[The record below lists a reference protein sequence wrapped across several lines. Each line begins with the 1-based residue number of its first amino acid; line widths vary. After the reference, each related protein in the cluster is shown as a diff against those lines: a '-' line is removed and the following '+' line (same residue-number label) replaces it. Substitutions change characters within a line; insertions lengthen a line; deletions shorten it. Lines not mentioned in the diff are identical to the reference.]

1 MIRIN
6 LLGVERK
13 QVRSKGV
20 PTFDI
25 GQQLTVACSLV
36 LVGAMLGIG
45 YWFWYLNEAS
55 TRVDREIVAA
65 NAEATRLRGL
75 LMEVQQ
81 FEARKAQLTQ
91 RVQLIE
97 QLRGGQSVPVQLLD
111 HVSRSL
117 PDMLWLTSMVQNGP
131 ALTIQGRSTTLIA
144 LSDFV
149 TNLGT
154 NPLLIKPI
162 EIVSSEVDKSSS
174 ATQARPGVPA
184 VEMVRFTVK
193 AQVAGVAPKGR
204 GGRKRRH
211 AAGRAT
217 PSDADLRKRGGAP
230 DSALPPGDRKTRPHL
245 RGPDVLELHAA
256 LRYLQV
262 HHRVL
267 SRRRARHGLR
277 HHLDVAVH
285 LAAHRPG
292 RGRDA
297 ALPVAPHRPAH
308 RSTGPGR
315 WPGVLIAERNG
326 NRHR

>member
-1 MIRIN
+1 MHARVDSDRA
-6 LLGVERK
+6 GPK
-13 QVRSKGV
+13 SCA
-20 PTFDI
+20 T
-25 GQQLTVACSLV
+25 GQKLTVACSLV

-45 YWFWYLNEAS
+45 YWYWYLNEAS

-65 NAEATRLRGL
+65 NTEATRLRGL

-81 FEARKAQLTQ
+81 FEARKGQLTQ

-131 ALTIQGRSTTLIA
+131 DLTIQGRSTTLIA

-162 EIVSSEVDKSSS
+162 EIVSSEVDTSSN
-174 ATQARPGVPA
+174 AAQARPGLPA

-204 GGRKRRH
+204 GGRG
-211 AAGRAT
+211 AAPA
-217 PSDADLRKRGGAP
+217 RK
-230 DSALPPGDRKTRPHL
+230 
-245 RGPDVLELHAA
+245 
-256 LRYLQV
+256 
-262 HHRVL
+262 
-267 SRRRARHGLR
+267 
-277 HHLDVAVH
+277 
-285 LAAHRPG
+285 
-292 RGRDA
+292 
-297 ALPVAPHRPAH
+297 
-308 RSTGPGR
+308 
-315 WPGVLIAERNG
+315 
-326 NRHR
+326 

>member
-13 QVRSKGV
+13 QVRGSKV
-20 PTFDI
+20 PSFGFDT
-25 GQQLTVACSLV
+25 GQKLTVACSLI

-45 YWFWYLNEAS
+45 YWFYWLNETSA
-55 TRVDREIVAA
+55 RVDREIVAG

-81 FEARKAQLTQ
+81 FEGRKAQLTQ

-131 ALTIQGRSTTLIA
+131 ELTIQGRSTTLIA

-149 TNLGT
+149 GNLGT

-162 EIVSSEVDKSSS
+162 EIVNSEVDASSNG
-174 ATQARPGVPA
+174 AQARPGQPA

-204 GGRKRRH
+204 GGRG
-211 AAGRAT
+211 AAPA
-217 PSDADLRKRGGAP
+217 RK
-230 DSALPPGDRKTRPHL
+230 
-245 RGPDVLELHAA
+245 
-256 LRYLQV
+256 
-262 HHRVL
+262 
-267 SRRRARHGLR
+267 
-277 HHLDVAVH
+277 
-285 LAAHRPG
+285 
-292 RGRDA
+292 
-297 ALPVAPHRPAH
+297 
-308 RSTGPGR
+308 
-315 WPGVLIAERNG
+315 
-326 NRHR
+326 

>member
-13 QVRSKGV
+13 QVRSSKV
-20 PTFDI
+20 PSFGFDT
-25 GQQLTVACSLV
+25 GQKLTVACSLI

-45 YWFWYLNEAS
+45 YWFYWLNETSA
-55 TRVDREIVAA
+55 RVDREIVAG

-131 ALTIQGRSTTLIA
+131 ELTIQGRSTTLIA

-149 TNLGT
+149 NNLGT

-162 EIVSSEVDKSSS
+162 EIVNSEVDPSSK
-174 ATQARPGVPA
+174 AAQAGSGQPA

-204 GGRKRRH
+204 GGRG
-211 AAGRAT
+211 AAPA
-217 PSDADLRKRGGAP
+217 RK
-230 DSALPPGDRKTRPHL
+230 
-245 RGPDVLELHAA
+245 
-256 LRYLQV
+256 
-262 HHRVL
+262 
-267 SRRRARHGLR
+267 
-277 HHLDVAVH
+277 
-285 LAAHRPG
+285 
-292 RGRDA
+292 
-297 ALPVAPHRPAH
+297 
-308 RSTGPGR
+308 
-315 WPGVLIAERNG
+315 
-326 NRHR
+326 